1 MTGRSSSGKISMR
14 VRNKARI
21 EVRASATTMTITEIG
36 RLSAARMSHMSL
48 VLLVQNSCLMVAL
61 AAQEMGRDRRERQQH
76 QPGHA
81 RRLVAPPRRRL
92 QPGSEDFPTL
102 RLRRLC
108 SEQFVLLPPTA
119 LAPAELVRK
128 GRLMSADTGPAPL
141 GRWLPELFS
150 VLLGRRNRTQEMSL
164 ARPLPNS
171 SYLAQ
176 AHSYLPERV
185 HSVRCRYRGQRA
197 RLAC

>member
-102 RLRRLC
+102 RLRRLWPVQLENGHAVAAHQHAPLPTRRVC

-119 LAPAELVRK
+119 LAPAELGRK
-128 GRLMSADTGPAPL
+128 GLLRSADTGPAPL
-141 GRWLPELFS
+141 GRGRPELLA
-150 VLLGRRNRTQEMSL
+150 VRVGRRN
-164 ARPLPNS
+164 
-171 SYLAQ
+171 
-176 AHSYLPERV
+176 
-185 HSVRCRYRGQRA
+185 
-197 RLAC
+197 